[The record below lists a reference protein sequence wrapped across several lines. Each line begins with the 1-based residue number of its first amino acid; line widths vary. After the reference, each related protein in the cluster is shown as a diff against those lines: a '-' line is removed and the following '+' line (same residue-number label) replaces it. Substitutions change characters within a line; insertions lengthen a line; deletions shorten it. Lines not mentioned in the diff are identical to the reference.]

1 MLGDFAE
8 SDYRERDYRERYN
21 EEICR
26 GIVLHRKVD
35 IFTDNHETFQR
46 SKRRISNEYRLLK
59 GIMADIFYDHFLAKN
74 WDFYSDTPL
83 EEYCVYVYNIFIA
96 HQSMVPL
103 RLQRM
108 LPIMISG
115 NWLLSYREIEGI
127 TWVLKGMS
135 RRLSKRNKLADGIE
149 ELQKNYRG
157 LENDFREFFPRLI
170 DYANTLKQNGQLDL

>member
-1 MLGDFAE
+1 
-8 SDYRERDYRERYN
+8 
-21 EEICR
+21 
-26 GIVLHRKVD
+26 
-35 IFTDNHETFQR
+35 
-46 SKRRISNEYRLLK
+46 
-59 GIMADIFYDHFLAKN
+59 
-74 WDFYSDTPL
+74 
-83 EEYCVYVYNIFIA
+83 VYNIFIA